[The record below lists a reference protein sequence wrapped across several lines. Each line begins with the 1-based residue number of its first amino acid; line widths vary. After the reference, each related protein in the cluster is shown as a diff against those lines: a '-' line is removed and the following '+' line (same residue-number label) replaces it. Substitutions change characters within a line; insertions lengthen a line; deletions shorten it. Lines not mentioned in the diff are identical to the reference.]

1 MIEWANAATLRTAQG
16 DLDLNTAV
24 SPGTPRYLIDQS
36 RSRATRG
43 LRVTSDPVPQGDGE
57 IFHRR
62 FTDGTE
68 LELAV
73 QLWHG
78 DQPACGADA
87 RLMYEALSLHLSA
100 MLNEPGRFLWLPTDY
115 GDERMLDQA
124 RWLSPL
130 RIEYGENALQT
141 VTFAI
146 DSPFP
151 YMIDSTQLSQTIE
164 HLDTDIIVNEGN
176 ADFYAV
182 IKAHG
187 DAALFSIENL
197 TTGLQIFYDWTRP
210 GAVPIDLGDYAEIDT
225 FRNTVYRNGDEASLK
240 AGIDVELTDFFP
252 LVPGENEIAV
262 DGVDAEFLVNH
273 AWLP

>member
-1 MIEWANAATLRTAQG
+1 MIEWSNPATLRTARG
-16 DLDLNTAV
+16 DLDLNTAE
-24 SPGTPRYLIDQS
+24 SPGVARYLLDKT
-36 RSRATRG
+36 RCEVTRG

-68 LELAV
+68 LQLAV

-78 DQPACGADA
+78 SKPACGAEA
-87 RLMYEALSLHLSA
+87 RLMYEALALQLST
-100 MLNEPGRFLWLPTDY
+100 MLNEPGRFLTTPTDY

-124 RWLSPL
+124 RWLSPMKL
-130 RIEYGENALQT
+130 EYGPNDLHI

-151 YMIDSTQLSQTIE
+151 YLIDGTQLTQTVE
-164 HLDTDIIVNEGN
+164 HLATESIFNLGN
-176 ADFYAV
+176 ADFYPV

-197 TTGLQIFYDWTRP
+197 TTGQQIRYDWTRP

-225 FRNTVYRNGDEASLK
+225 FRNTVYLNGDEASLK
-240 AGIDVELTDFFP
+240 AGIDVELSDFFV